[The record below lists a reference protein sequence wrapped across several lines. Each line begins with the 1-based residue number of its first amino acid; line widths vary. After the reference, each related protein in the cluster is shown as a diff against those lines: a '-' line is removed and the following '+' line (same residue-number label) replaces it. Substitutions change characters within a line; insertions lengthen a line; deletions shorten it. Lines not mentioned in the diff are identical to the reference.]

1 MLAYIGVR
9 RVVCNKTVMALLALC
24 GLATPAAAYTVA
36 SSANPPTT
44 QIVDIQ
50 LIDVCGPTGAGCA
63 PTGSLSSYET
73 FANDSFAQTGTSFV
87 FLPVTKLD
95 VAAPTCGGATAASRF
110 CSETNF
116 GDRRGF

>member
-1 MLAYIGVR
+1 MLAYSGVR

-73 FANDSFAQTGTSFV
+73 FANDIFCPNGYQLCVSSGYEAR
-87 FLPVTKLD
+87 
-95 VAAPTCGGATAASRF
+95 CGGAHMRRRQCGIPVLFGNQFRF
-110 CSETNF
+110 
-116 GDRRGF
+116 GRGF